1 MRRGMTMEPIVQRQR
16 YTLVLPRFAA
26 CILFLSIETRL
37 ADRTAKGSKMTNNER
52 DGEYAPVGEERSA
65 DVTFS
70 LEEIAS
76 AFDVDPGRVRQALSG
91 EFGSDDIRIDSRQAQ
106 HLTEVLLGDQPQDH
120 QMAALIKLGAYTPR
134 PDHVEGLG
142 EKDPA
147 EESDKLKGDTSD
159 LEYDPQP

>member
-1 MRRGMTMEPIVQRQR
+1 MEPMLHRHAQSSVRPGCTI
-16 YTLVLPRFAA
+16 
-26 CILFLSIETRL
+26 CISLL
-37 ADRTAKGSKMTNNER
+37 ATQFRATEEIAKGIEMTNNER
-52 DGEYAPVGEERSA
+52 DGEYAPVGEEQL
-65 DVTFS
+65 VGENFS
-70 LEEIAS
+70 LDQIAQ
-76 AFDVDPGRVRQALSG
+76 AFEVESERVQHALSG
-91 EFGSDDIRIDSRQAQ
+91 EFGSDDVRIDSRQAQ
-106 HLTEVLLGDQPQDH
+106 HLAEVLLGDQPQDH